1 MLSSLFL
8 VLHVIAG
15 FVTLILFWVPMFTRK
30 GGKAHRKVGW
40 IYVVAMTIVAISAFY
55 LGMWRIFFDPD
66 THPDSISFYWFLLFI
81 SILSFATSWYGI
93 RVLRFK
99 GRKTTHR
106 HPVDVGI
113 PLLLTLSGVGISLY
127 GNTLDSPLL
136 TWFPLIGILLGISQL
151 YYWLRL
157 PAERIHWKIQH
168 LTGLISCGIGTIT
181 AFVVFG
187 APRPSNRGSPTDH
200 LVSAHHSAHPGN
212 HRL

>member
-1 MLSSLFL
+1 M
-8 VLHVIAG
+8 
-15 FVTLILFWVPMFTRK
+15 
-30 GGKAHRKVGW
+30 
-40 IYVVAMTIVAISAFY
+40 
-55 LGMWRIFFDPD
+55 
-66 THPDSISFYWFLLFI
+66 
-81 SILSFATSWYGI
+81 
-93 RVLRFK
+93 
-99 GRKTTHR
+99 
-106 HPVDVGI
+106 
-113 PLLLTLSGVGISLY
+113 LTLSGVGISLY

-151 YYWLRL
+151 YYWLRP